1 MKSPVSRLVG
11 VRALWAA
18 AFALVLSASAA
29 FAALPTVLPV
39 PEQGNYTITK
49 ITARANGHAATPVI
63 PVPVPTIA
71 IGSTG
76 LTGVTASQL
85 EKFLNAAK
93 VSTSAF
99 TVTPVSNTTVLATFT
114 GKGKLTV
121 EISGH
126 SVLVTLSS
134 SSVYGYLS
142 PAGLTFVVDGS
153 GTGSINDTSLI
164 VNLSFTV
171 TSKIVAVPAT

>member
-1 MKSPVSRLVG
+1 MKSPISRLVG

-18 AFALVLSASAA
+18 AFALALSASAA

-49 ITARANGHAATPVI
+49 IAARANGQATTPVI
-63 PVPVPTIA
+63 PVPAPVIL

-76 LTGVTASQL
+76 LTGVTAAQL
-85 EKFLNAAK
+85 EKFLTAAK
-93 VSTSAF
+93 VSTSTSAY

-121 EISGH
+121 QISGQ
-126 SVLVTLSS
+126 SVVVTLTS

-142 PAGLTFVVDGS
+142 PVGLTFVVVGS
-153 GTGSINDTSLI
+153 GTGTINDKSLI
-164 VNLSFTV
+164 INLSFTV
-171 TSKIVAVPAT
+171 TSKIET